1 MSRRPPTSFWRYS
14 LNVELLAAGL
24 AFLVLALGSWFTLRE
39 LEKRYVEL
47 FRADAEKMNLYLREH
62 LAAGVDQLEH
72 LVSLR
77 PDPATAGLQLAL
89 QPFSD
94 LYLIDSSQR
103 IQRVLKAVPGSR
115 VFQGFSFSQS
125 KISPYLRSGV
135 VAASDSPND
144 VLNDPAIDPSAAA
157 QEQPPTSVIT
167 RGLEDEL
174 ASIYVQRPLRSKANG
189 SSGRLWLL
197 GRLNLAYIQAFLKQ
211 FSRFS
216 GTPVLLVS
224 NDGFVMLSGTE
235 MPIPAIDLN
244 FASASGGAL
253 RPVRFGGHEWLPV
266 VAAESGL
273 GARVVTLVPLRLLR
287 QQQQTV
293 VWAAAAAVALM
304 ALVFVVKNLSI
315 RRSLFTPV
323 GQFVHQLN
331 QLEAHYRKPALLR
344 ENPVDRPPPAGPA
357 AAESHLAQL
366 LSADPDA
373 AGLAPVDPALAV
385 LPAAIDFQE
394 VRHIR
399 SSFDS
404 LMAVIAQRDQI
415 LQHQLRTSLT
425 ASAIAH
431 EINIPL
437 GSLLLLCDQARQ
449 QLDTEAGDL
458 DAAALV
464 ATLHEQSLELSR
476 VVERMRMLL
485 RNVQT
490 SLKPIRLSDVVTSS
504 CTYVR
509 HLLRE
514 HQVEL
519 ACRGLEADDTLVLGD
534 AGQLKTAA
542 TNLLRNAIEAVAS
555 RSQGRRRIAVA
566 LEHVDP
572 PESSPTQS
580 REVAIVVADN
590 GPGFAFSPSDDTLFQ
605 TTKVSGSGLGLF
617 VVRTAMAN
625 HNGRVAIARSPG
637 LGGAEVRLVFPVCGP
652 TA

>member
-1 MSRRPPTSFWRYS
+1 MSRKRPTSFWRYS

-24 AFLVLALGSWFTLRE
+24 AFLVLALGGWFTLHE

-47 FRADAEKMNLYLREH
+47 FRADAERMNLYLREH
-62 LAAGVDQLEH
+62 LAAGVDHLEH
-72 LVSLR
+72 LASLR
-77 PDPATAGLQLAL
+77 PDQSAASLQLAL

-94 LYLIDSSQR
+94 LYLIDSSQQ

-125 KISPYLRSGV
+125 KIGPYLRTGV
-135 VAASDSPND
+135 FDD
-144 VLNDPAIDPSAAA
+144 RD
-157 QEQPPTSVIT
+157 PPTSVIT

-174 ASIYVQRPLRSKANG
+174 ASIYVRRPISSAAND

-197 GRLNLAYIQAFLKQ
+197 GRLNLGYIQAFLKQ
-211 FSRFS
+211 FSRFA

-224 NDGFVMLSGTE
+224 DDGFVMLSSAD

-244 FASASGGAL
+244 FASATGGVL
-253 RPVRFGGHEWLPV
+253 RPVRFGGSEWLPV
-266 VAAESGL
+266 VAADSGL
-273 GARVVTLVPLRLLR
+273 GARVVTLVPLGLLR

-293 VWAAAAAVALM
+293 LWAAIVGLALM

-315 RRSLFTPV
+315 RRRLFLPV
-323 GQFVHQLN
+323 SQFVRQLN
-331 QLEAHYRKPALLR
+331 RLEAHYRKPGLQR
-344 ENPVDRPPPAGPA
+344 ESLMDRPLSGGPSFAGSTTA
-357 AAESHLAQL
+357 GQSAAER
-366 LSADPDA
+366 LSDRLFA
-373 AGLAPVDPALAV
+373 AEPARVDPSLAV
-385 LPAAIDFQE
+385 LPSVIDFQE
-394 VRHIR
+394 VQHIR

-437 GSLLLLCDQARQ
+437 GSLLLLCDQARRK
-449 QLDTEAGDL
+449 LDAEAGEL

-464 ATLHEQSLELSR
+464 ATLHQQSLELSR

-490 SLKPIRLSDVVTSS
+490 SLRPIRLSDVVISS
-504 CTYVR
+504 CAYVR

-514 HQVEL
+514 HEVEL
-519 ACRGLEADDTLVLGD
+519 ACEGLDADDTLVLGD
-534 AGQLKTAA
+534 AGQLKAAA

-555 RSQGRRRIAVA
+555 CSPGQRRIAVA
-566 LEHVDP
+566 LEQAHP
-572 PESSPTQS
+572 AESASPQART
-580 REVAIVVADN
+580 VAVVVADS
-590 GPGFAFSPSDDTLFQ
+590 GPGFGFIPSDDTLFQ
-605 TTKVSGSGLGLF
+605 STKACGSGLGLF

-625 HNGRVAIARSPG
+625 HNGRVAVARSLG
-637 LGGAEVRLVFPVCGP
+637 LGGAEVRLIFPVCAP
-652 TA
+652 TS

>member
-1 MSRRPPTSFWRYS
+1 MTRKRPTSFWRYS

-24 AFLVLALGSWFTLRE
+24 AFLVLALGGWFTLRE

-72 LVSLR
+72 LASLR
-77 PDPATAGLQLAL
+77 PDQSAASLQLAL

-94 LYLIDSSQR
+94 LYLIDSSQQ

-125 KISPYLRSGV
+125 KIGPYLRTGV
-135 VAASDSPND
+135 FDD
-144 VLNDPAIDPSAAA
+144 RD
-157 QEQPPTSVIT
+157 PPTSVIT

-174 ASIYVQRPLRSKANG
+174 ASIYVQRPISSAANV

-197 GRLNLAYIQAFLKQ
+197 GRLNLGYIQAFLKQ
-211 FSRFS
+211 FSRFA

-224 NDGFVMLSGTE
+224 DDGFVMLSGTE

-244 FASASGGAL
+244 FATATGGVL
-253 RPVRFGGHEWLPV
+253 RPVRFGGREWLPV
-266 VAAESGL
+266 VAADSGL
-273 GARVVTLVPLRLLR
+273 GARVVTLVPLGLLR

-293 VWAAAAAVALM
+293 LWAAIAGLALM

-315 RRSLFTPV
+315 RRRLFLPV
-323 GQFVHQLN
+323 SQFVRQLN
-331 QLEAHYRKPALLR
+331 HLEVHYRKPGLQRESLL
-344 ENPVDRPPPAGPA
+344 DRPLSGGPSFAGSSAAGSPTAGPS
-357 AAESHLAQL
+357 AAES
-366 LSADPDA
+366 LSDRLFA
-373 AGLAPVDPALAV
+373 AEPARVDPSLAV
-385 LPAAIDFQE
+385 LPSVIDFQE
-394 VRHIR
+394 VQHIR

-437 GSLLLLCDQARQ
+437 GSLLLLCDQARRE
-449 QLDTEAGDL
+449 LDAEVGEL

-464 ATLHEQSLELSR
+464 ATLHQQSLELSR

-490 SLKPIRLSDVVTSS
+490 SLRPIRLSDVVISS
-504 CTYVR
+504 CAYVR

-514 HQVEL
+514 HEVEL
-519 ACRGLEADDTLVLGD
+519 ACEGLDADDTLVLGD
-534 AGQLKTAA
+534 AGQLKAAA

-555 RSQGRRRIAVA
+555 CSPGQRRIAVA
-566 LEHVDP
+566 LEQAHP
-572 PESSPTQS
+572 AESASPQAGT
-580 REVAIVVADN
+580 VAVVVADS
-590 GPGFAFSPSDDTLFQ
+590 GPGFAFIPSDDTLFQ
-605 TTKVSGSGLGLF
+605 STKACGSGLGLF

-625 HNGRVAIARSPG
+625 HNGRVAIARSLG
-637 LGGAEVRLVFPVCGP
+637 LGGAEVRLIFPVCAP
-652 TA
+652 TS

>member
-1 MSRRPPTSFWRYS
+1 MSRKRPTSFWRYS

-24 AFLVLALGSWFTLRE
+24 AFLVLALGGWFTLRE

-47 FRADAEKMNLYLREH
+47 FRADAEKMNLYLCEH

-72 LVSLR
+72 LASLR
-77 PDPATAGLQLAL
+77 PDQSATSLQLAL

-94 LYLIDSSQR
+94 LYLIDSSQQ

-125 KISPYLRSGV
+125 KIAPYLRTGV
-135 VAASDSPND
+135 FDD
-144 VLNDPAIDPSAAA
+144 REPS
-157 QEQPPTSVIT
+157 TSVIT

-174 ASIYVQRPLRSKANG
+174 ASIYVQRPISAAAND

-197 GRLNLAYIQAFLKQ
+197 GRLNLGYIQAFLKQ
-211 FSRFS
+211 FSRFT

-224 NDGFVMLSGTE
+224 DDGFVMLSGTE

-244 FASASGGAL
+244 FATATGGGL
-253 RPVRFGGHEWLPV
+253 RPVRFGGREWLPV
-266 VAAESGL
+266 VAADSGL
-273 GARVVTLVPLRLLR
+273 GARVVTLVPMGLLR

-293 VWAAAAAVALM
+293 LWAAIAGLALM

-315 RRSLFTPV
+315 RRRLFLPV
-323 GQFVHQLN
+323 SQFVRQLN
-331 QLEAHYRKPALLR
+331 RLEAHYRKPALQR
-344 ENPVDRPPPAGPA
+344 ESLIDRPRSGGPSVAGQSVAGPPT
-357 AAESHLAQL
+357 AESLSDRL
-366 LSADPDA
+366 FSADPA
-373 AGLAPVDPALAV
+373 RVDPSLAV
-385 LPAAIDFQE
+385 LPSVIDFQE
-394 VRHIR
+394 VQHIR

-415 LQHQLRTSLT
+415 LQQQLRTSLT

-437 GSLLLLCDQARQ
+437 GSLLLLCDQARRE
-449 QLDTEAGDL
+449 LKAEAGEL

-464 ATLHEQSLELSR
+464 AALHQQSLELSR

-490 SLKPIRLSDVVTSS
+490 SLRPIRLSDVVTSS

-509 HLLRE
+509 HLLRAHE
-514 HQVEL
+514 VEL
-519 ACRGLEADDTLVLGD
+519 ACEGLDADDTLVLGD
-534 AGQLKTAA
+534 AGQLKAAA

-555 RSQGRRRIAVA
+555 RSPGQRRIAVA
-566 LEHVDP
+566 LEQAH
-572 PESSPTQS
+572 PEESASPQS
-580 REVAIVVADN
+580 ATVAVVVADS
-590 GPGFAFSPSDDTLFQ
+590 GPGFAFTPSDDTLFQ
-605 TTKVSGSGLGLF
+605 STKASGSGLGLF

-625 HNGRVAIARSPG
+625 HNGRVAIARSLG
-637 LGGAEVRLVFPVCGP
+637 LGGAEVRLIFPVCAP
-652 TA
+652 TT